1 MAEFIIIQY
10 FVTALGVTSAQK
22 EYAIVTA
29 KAQPNG
35 GVKAVL
41 KHIPREDALEYI
53 EDNGLVLAMGNKHG
67 RVYDTPDKKFLAKY
81 GGRIEIPR
89 L

>member
-10 FVTALGVTSAQK
+10 FVTALGITSAQK

-29 KAQPNG
+29 KTLPNG
-35 GVKAVL
+35 GVKAVV
-41 KHIPREDALEYI
+41 KNIPREDALEYI
-53 EDNGLVLAMGNKHG
+53 EEKKLVLAMGSKHG
-67 RVYDTPDKKFLAKY
+67 RVYDTQDKKFLAKY

-89 L
+89 I